1 MPFSNKY
8 IKECKILRL
17 KCSNCNKIGTFAKEN
32 VNRIN
37 NIEDKEDINQEATDM
52 ESCQLNIWNVQLL
65 NNVLKF
71 TVVKNDFKRNLL
83 VNNRLVKILIDT
95 RAKVSVWFD
104 QQVTFWGIYEKMKPI
119 FSKIHPF
126 NSASIKVTGT
136 ALCSVSFNN
145 WAVPVDIYISPGSCD
160 SILDG
165 NKAEQLKIISFDK
178 NDNHIFNQVL
188 MIWTQEKDDEFIDN
202 ICLILKHYPH
212 HFRGLRKLRN

>member
-17 KCSNCNKIGTFAKEN
+17 KCSNCNKTGPFAKEN

-37 NIEDKEDINQEATDM
+37 NIEDKEDINQETTDM

-65 NNVLKF
+65 KIVLKV

-83 VNNRLVKILIDT
+83 LNNRLVKILIDT

-104 QQVTFWGIYEKMKPI
+104 QQVTFSGIYEKMKPM
-119 FSKIHPF
+119 FSNIHPF
-126 NSASIKVTGT
+126 NSASIKVTGS

-145 WAVPVDIYISPGSCD
+145 
-160 SILDG
+160 
-165 NKAEQLKIISFDK
+165 
-178 NDNHIFNQVL
+178 
-188 MIWTQEKDDEFIDN
+188 
-202 ICLILKHYPH
+202 
-212 HFRGLRKLRN
+212 